1 MLALSMSGCTSF
13 LNVETLGKSTIAG
26 FFSDIDGLKAA
37 GLGLHRLVTEFYDDQ
52 YIRMGEFQGDNLSM
66 IRVNA
71 SLAMQLVYDFENA
84 ASDNSGYPYTVW
96 KSGYEIC
103 TNANNILFYGEQLY
117 KDFPDYKELI
127 DTHFGYAYFAR
138 ALAIFDLCNVFA
150 MPWGYTADNSHLGVV
165 AIDYVPGFDSELP
178 RNTLKECYDLI
189 ISDLQKAIVCFGER
203 TISIFENSCRRFSPR
218 TSLPYEPASRRKHCV

>member
-138 ALAIFDLCNVFA
+138 ALAIFDLCNVYA
-150 MPWGYTADNSHLGVV
+150 MPSEQMPAYRMGTSAATTAASCGCSNTR
-165 AIDYVPGFDSELP
+165 AQISEMP
-178 RNTLKECYDLI
+178 PAT
-189 ISDLQKAIVCFGER
+189 
-203 TISIFENSCRRFSPR
+203 NSCTRDRRTPS
-218 TSLPYEPASRRKHCV
+218 TCV